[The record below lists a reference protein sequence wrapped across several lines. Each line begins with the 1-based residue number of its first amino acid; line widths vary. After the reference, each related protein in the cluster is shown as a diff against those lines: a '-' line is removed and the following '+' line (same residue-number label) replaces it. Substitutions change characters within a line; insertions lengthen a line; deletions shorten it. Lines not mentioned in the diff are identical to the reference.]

1 MAAKETPAE
10 ILLKKVRKIEE
21 NLVCP
26 NCGTFNQY
34 GFGNVCVKFKTFV
47 CDLCKTSVELKYIY
61 INR

>member
-47 CDLCKTSVELKYIY
+47 CDLCKTSV
-61 INR
+61 